1 MVWLSCTG
9 QLVLMSTLVLTT
21 SSLSNPR
28 PDEDNNVLQSQTGV
42 HSRGS
47 CSNAPL
53 GEQLSLSGGSL
64 GSGGSR
70 GSLRPREEERRQLGD
85 IEFSSRYAEY
95 LRAKAKH
102 ISLCTFLKRMQ
113 TVRTSSVQREEE
125 KVNELLTQ
133 YRRGPTARGR
143 WGPRDSVVSDT
154 VPPGP
159 TTPAQTPERTDSETI
174 GPGLDSNSVSSHRR
188 EDPGALRPGL
198 QDPAV

>member
-53 GEQLSLSGGSL
+53 GEQLSPSGGSL

-70 GSLRPREEERRQLGD
+70 GSLRPRGEERRQLGD

-133 YRRGPTARGR
+133 YRCPG
-143 WGPRDSVVSDT
+143 SV
-154 VPPGP
+154 P
-159 TTPAQTPERTDSETI
+159 
-174 GPGLDSNSVSSHRR
+174 SNS
-188 EDPGALRPGL
+188 DL
-198 QDPAV
+198 